1 MKKRRASNEAHSH
14 LGHHQVRQQR
24 PQQGP
29 HFRYQQRPVAL
40 KEMARI
46 LDCAIEKLASG
57 ELPPEFMERFQRGA
71 RLANSLGRK
80 AMLKAADGRDD
91 VLHGLAGCQH
101 DLHRSFWLLVHHRD
115 VFEQA
120 CDAID
125 LCLDGLRGGHVQEV
139 SAGAA
144 EAVPSG
150 FDRAARPGRA
160 QPCSRAEDGASAQEG
175 TKRLA
180 EQRTPASDAL
190 EKPIWRPGAIEPT
203 PAPFAFDFRCV
214 QLADWPHGVI
224 WLTDAQAAIFKAL
237 WLAKGKCL
245 AAEEIMRL
253 AGLSSEKPGDLF
265 KVKACNKGEPEY
277 EGPLYAYRALVIT
290 HRQRGTYSMPIAR
303 PGHCLRSKPPART
316 SP

>member
-29 HFRYQQRPVAL
+29 HFRFQQRPVTL

-57 ELPPEFMERFQRGA
+57 ELPPESIERFQKGA
-71 RLANSLGRK
+71 RLANSLGRR
-80 AMLKAADGRDD
+80 AMLKAAEGRDD

-120 CDAID
+120 CDAVD
-125 LCLDGLRGGHVQEV
+125 LCLDGLRRAQVQESTV
-139 SAGAA
+139 AA
-144 EAVPSG
+144 TEAVSFG
-150 FDRAARPGRA
+150 GLRGIRPGQVQQDR
-160 QPCSRAEDGASAQEG
+160 DVDVDASASSPPVC
-175 TKRLA
+175 
-180 EQRTPASDAL
+180 PAHQPARVEEDSD
-190 EKPIWRPGAIEPT
+190 KPIWRPGAIEPT

-237 WLAKGKCL
+237 WLARGKCL

-277 EGPLYAYRALVIT
+277 EGPLHAYRALVIT

-303 PGHCLRSKPPART
+303 PGHGPRSKSPART